1 MLRCWPRATLP
12 RLQPKSVKTD
22 DAALTRC
29 VVLGRI
35 GAAYGI
41 KGWFHLHPFADDPER
56 WLELP
61 TWWVSQKEPDS
72 EGLASW
78 RAIKPVAMRA
88 HGDGIVAQLA
98 ETPDR
103 TAAEALRGFW
113 VGAPR
118 DLLPEPESESYYW
131 ADLVGLPVVNT
142 RNESLG
148 VVDRLIETGA
158 NSVLIVKDPAVARSP
173 ERLIPFVGDIV
184 KEITPAKA
192 EAVGRIVVD
201 WGLDW

>member
-1 MLRCWPRATLP
+1 
-12 RLQPKSVKTD
+12 LQPKSVKVD
-22 DAALTRC
+22 GAAPSRC

-41 KGWFHLHPFADDPER
+41 KGWFHLHSFADDPER

-61 TWWVSQKEPDS
+61 TWWVSQSEPDS

-78 RAIKPVAMRA
+78 RAVKPAEMRA
-88 HGDGIVAQLA
+88 HGDGIVARLA

-103 TAAEALRGFW
+103 SAAEALRGFW

-118 DLLPEPESESYYW
+118 DLLPEPESEAYYW
-131 ADLVGLPVVNT
+131 ADLLGLPVINT
-142 RNESLG
+142 KNEHLG
-148 VVDRLIETGA
+148 VVNRLIETGA
-158 NSVLIVKDPAVARSP
+158 NAVLIVKDDGAAKGQ
-173 ERLIPFVGDIV
+173 ERLIPFVGEIV
-184 KEITPAKA
+184 KEIVASKA
-192 EAVGRIVVD
+192 GEPGRIVVD

>member
-1 MLRCWPRATLP
+1 M
-12 RLQPKSVKTD
+12 KID
-22 DAALTRC
+22 DAAPTRC

-41 KGWFHLHPFADDPER
+41 KGLFHLHPFADDPER

-72 EGLASW
+72 EGLAPW
-78 RAIKPVAMRA
+78 RAVKPVALRA

-118 DLLPEPESESYYW
+118 ELLPEPESEVYYW

-142 RNESLG
+142 QNESLG

-158 NSVLIVKDPAVARSP
+158 NAVLIVKDTAVPKAE

-184 KEITPAKA
+184 KEIVKPTAG
-192 EAVGRIVVD
+192 EAGRIVVE

>member
-1 MLRCWPRATLP
+1 M
-12 RLQPKSVKTD
+12 QPKSVKIG
-22 DAALTRC
+22 DAAPTRC

-61 TWWVSQKEPDS
+61 TWWVSSTEPDS

-78 RAIKPVAMRA
+78 RTVTPEDLRA
-88 HGDGIVAQLA
+88 HGDGIVARLVD
-98 ETPDR
+98 TPDR

-118 DLLPEPESESYYW
+118 ELLPEPESETYYW
-131 ADLVGLPVVNT
+131 ADLVGLSVFNT
-142 RNESLG
+142 QNEPLG

-158 NSVLIVKDPAVARSP
+158 NAVLIVRDDTAAQPR

-184 KEITPAKA
+184 TSVEAAKA
-192 EAVGRIVVD
+192 DAPGRVVVA

>member
-1 MLRCWPRATLP
+1 M
-12 RLQPKSVKTD
+12 QPKSVKID
-22 DAALTRC
+22 DAAPERC

-35 GAAYGI
+35 GAAYGV

-61 TWWVSQKEPDS
+61 TWWISNTEPDS
-72 EGLASW
+72 EGSAPW
-78 RAIKPVAMRA
+78 RAVTPVEMRA
-88 HGDGIVAQLA
+88 HGDGVVVRLEQ
-98 ETPDR
+98 TGDR

-118 DLLPEPESESYYW
+118 ALLPEPESETYYW

-142 RNESLG
+142 QNESLG
-148 VVDRLIETGA
+148 IVERLIETGA
-158 NSVLIVKDPAVARSP
+158 NAVLIVKDAAGQNAQ

-184 KEITPAKA
+184 KEIVTQKA
-192 EAVGRIVVD
+192 DAPGRIVVA